1 MAQINGTHDP
11 KFANVATVLSEL
23 IDSGQD
29 VGASVAVVV
38 EGKPVVDIWAG
49 WTDETRAQEWGR
61 DTITNVWSTTKTVAA
76 LAGLMLIDRGQIHED
91 DPVAKHWPEFAAN
104 GKEAVTVGQL
114 LSHTSGLPVWEQPI
128 TLDEVFDWEVATSK
142 LAAQAPWWEP
152 GTASGYQAMTY
163 GHLIGE
169 VVRRVAGKTLAE
181 FVASEIAGP
190 LDADFQIGVARS
202 DYGRISPVI
211 SPPPPEPMEG
221 VDPDS
226 VMARAVAS
234 PLVKAGHSKS
244 DAWRAAD
251 IGAANGH
258 TNARGIAR
266 IQSVVSNGGEV
277 DGVRLLSPDTIQ
289 RIFRE
294 YSNGPDLVLG
304 TYLRFGLGL
313 CLESAD
319 IPYVPKEGVAFWGG
333 WGGSLVVNDVE
344 RNATIAYMMNKMNPG
359 TLGNPSSK
367 AIVEAAYDALG

>member
-1 MAQINGTHDP
+1 MAQVHGTYDP
-11 KFANVATVLSEL
+11 KFQRVAEVLGEL
-23 IDSGQD
+23 VDSGQD

-38 EGKPVVDIWAG
+38 DGTPVVDIWSG
-49 WTDETRAQEWGR
+49 WKDAERTSPWER

-76 LAGLMLIDRGQIHED
+76 LAGLMLIDRGLIHQD

-104 GKEAVTVGQL
+104 GKENVTVGHL

-128 TLDEVFDWEVATSK
+128 TLAEVLDWDVATSK

-152 GTASGYQAMTY
+152 GTASGYQAMNY

-169 VVRRVAGKTLAE
+169 VVRRVTGKPLAQ
-181 FVASEIAGP
+181 FVATEIAGP
-190 LDADFQIGVARS
+190 LNADFQIGVSRS
-202 DYGRISPVI
+202 DYERIAPVI
-211 SPPPPEPMEG
+211 SPPPPEPKEG
-221 VDPDS
+221 IAPDS
-226 VMARAVAS
+226 VMARAAGS

-266 IQSVVSNGGEV
+266 VQSVVSNGGEV
-277 DGVRLLSPDTIQ
+277 DGVRLLSGETIR

-304 TYLRFGLGL
+304 THLRFGLGY

-319 IPYVPKEGVAFWGG
+319 IPYVPSQGVAFWGG
-333 WGGSLVVNDVE
+333 WGGSLVVNDV
-344 RNATIAYMMNKMNPG
+344 NHKSTIAYVMNKMNPG

-367 AIVEAAYDALG
+367 AIVEAAYAALR